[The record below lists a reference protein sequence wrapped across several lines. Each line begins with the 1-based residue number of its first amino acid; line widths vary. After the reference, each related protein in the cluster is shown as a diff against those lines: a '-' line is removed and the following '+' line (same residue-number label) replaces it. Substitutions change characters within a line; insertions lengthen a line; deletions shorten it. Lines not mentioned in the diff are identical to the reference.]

1 MSLQKLFSKQYFPSI
16 LALLLILA
24 FGILARVYVYGISGV
39 DDRTYVAACGL
50 ILQGYQPYRDFFLA
64 HPPLFFWLVTGLWKL
79 LNLTDP
85 YAMWNVGRYVAILA
99 FLGVTVLVYMVTYKM
114 SRSRVAALIAAT
126 LYQFSGHTLY
136 FSVQTAPQLPAIFLS
151 MLSLYLLLTGANL
164 FYVGL
169 FLGLASLT
177 YLSALTVIPAYILY
191 FILRKREGHLPTRG
205 IIFAIVGFVLP
216 LISLTMFSAE
226 SLWRCL
232 IFFHMIKGT
241 GVSFTHLS
249 KFVYIIAAEE
259 FPIALGLVGVV
270 YTWLN
275 PSPKSLLLSTAALF
289 SLIPY
294 FAQPIATAHVLI
306 PAVPLFASLG
316 SIPLPNLLTGG
327 EQKQIVALFM
337 LAILIGGTYS
347 TINEFQ
353 SVATDLECEKGSINA
368 TIRRLVRIVQK
379 YTTSEDMVFSQ
390 NPIVP
395 FIAKRPYP
403 LLVDM
408 TLTAE
413 YAGVFTPQTVRELLL
428 HHQIKLVILLLEF
441 EHELKT
447 FLREHGY
454 VRVERTGLYRIY
466 LRIM

>member
-1 MSLQKLFSKQYFPSI
+1 MSLQKIFQRQCFPGI

-24 FGILARVYVYGISGV
+24 FGTLVRVYVYGISGV

-64 HPPLFFWLVTGLWKL
+64 HPPLFFWLIAGLWKL

-85 YAMWNVGRYVAILA
+85 YAMWNVGRCVAILA
-99 FLGVTVLVYMVTYKM
+99 FLGVTTLVYMITYRV
-114 SRSRVAALIAAT
+114 SRSRTAGLIAAA

-136 FSVQTAPQLPAIFLS
+136 FSVQTTPQLPAIFLS
-151 MLSLYLLLTGANL
+151 LLSLYLLLIGANL

-169 FLGLASLT
+169 TLGLASLT

-191 FILRKREGHLPTRG
+191 FILRKREGYLSIKG
-205 IIFAIVGFVLP
+205 IVFAVIGFILP
-216 LISLTMFSAE
+216 LISLTVFPAE

-232 IFFHMIKGT
+232 ILFHTIKGT
-241 GVSFTHLS
+241 GLSITHLT
-249 KFVYIIAAEE
+249 KFVYIVAAEE
-259 FPIALGLVGVV
+259 FPIAVGLAGVV
-270 YTWLN
+270 YAWLN
-275 PSPKSLLLSTAALF
+275 PNPKGLLLSSAALL

-327 EQKQIVALFM
+327 EQKRVVALFI

-353 SVATDLECEKGSINA
+353 SVAADLERDKGSINA

-379 YTTSEDMVFSQ
+379 YTAPEDMVFSQ

-413 YAGVFTPQTVRELLL
+413 YAGVFTPQTVRKLLL
-428 HHQIKLVILLLEF
+428 DHQIKLVILLPEF

-447 FLREHGY
+447 FLREQGY

>member
-1 MSLQKLFSKQYFPSI
+1 LV
-16 LALLLILA
+16 LLLILA

-64 HPPLFFWLVTGLWKL
+64 HPPLFFWLVAGLWRL
-79 LNLTDP
+79 LNLTNP
-85 YAMWNVGRYVAILA
+85 YEMWNVGRYVAILA
-99 FLGVTVLVYMVTYKM
+99 FLGVTILVYVITYKM
-114 SRSRVAALIAAT
+114 SRNRIAALIATA
-126 LYQFSGHTLY
+126 LYQLSCYTLY
-136 FSVQTAPQLPAIFLS
+136 FSVQATPQLPAIFLS
-151 MLSLYLLLTGANL
+151 MLSLYLLLIGANL

-169 FLGLASLT
+169 TLGLASLT
-177 YLSALTVIPAYILY
+177 YLSAATAIPAYILY
-191 FILRKREGHLPTRG
+191 FILHKREGQFSQKKLLSVV
-205 IIFAIVGFVLP
+205 IGFILP
-216 LISLTMFSAE
+216 LISLTIFPVE

-232 IFFHMIKGT
+232 ILFHTIKGSW
-241 GVSFTHLS
+241 VPIVHLN
-249 KFVYIIAAEE
+249 KFVYVIATEE
-259 FPIALGLVGVV
+259 FPIAVGLAGVV

-275 PSPKSLLLSTAALF
+275 PNPKRLLLSTTALL
-289 SLIPY
+289 SLFPY

-306 PAVPLFASLG
+306 MATPLFASLG
-316 SIPLPNLLTGG
+316 SIPIPSLLTGD
-327 EQKQIVALFM
+327 EQKQTVTIFI
-337 LAILIGGTYS
+337 LAILIGGTYAATS
-347 TINEFQ
+347 NFQ
-353 SVATDLECEKGSINA
+353 LVATDLERDKGPINA

-379 YTTSEDMVFSQ
+379 YAAPEDMVFSQ

-403 LLVDM
+403 PLVDM

-428 HHQIKLVILLLEF
+428 RHQIKLVILLPEF

-454 VRVERTGLYRIY
+454 VRVERTGLYRVY
-466 LRIM
+466 LRTI